1 VSRPRSIR
9 PRKAPRTQQL
19 ATAVSVCLEA
29 HELWQRMTTEQ
40 RTQVRGLITQIAD
53 AFATAP
59 EGMIVPAKTAHVLDL
74 RDLEASG
81 IIRKKSKSP
90 LR

>member
-1 VSRPRSIR
+1 
-9 PRKAPRTQQL
+9 
-19 ATAVSVCLEA
+19 
-29 HELWQRMTTEQ
+29 
-40 RTQVRGLITQIAD
+40 
-53 AFATAP
+53 
-59 EGMIVPAKTAHVLDL
+59 MIVPAKTARVLDL